1 MTDRWNE
8 TLSRLIDGDP
18 VDPGVVAEALESPDG
33 RRLLV
38 DFTAVRAAFDRDTA
52 APSAAFLGQ
61 MQSALAA
68 AEPHPA
74 PRAGGFPLRL
84 VALAAA
90 AALLLGV
97 GFENWRHRRVE
108 APPSAAR
115 VLRFET
121 SEWTSVKGGGR

>member
-52 APSAAFLGQ
+52 APSAAPGSR
-61 MQSALAA
+61 MRS
-68 AEPHPA
+68 
-74 PRAGGFPLRL
+74 RWWCWRVAGG
-84 VALAAA
+84 
-90 AALLLGV
+90 
-97 GFENWRHRRVE
+97 
-108 APPSAAR
+108 APIS
-115 VLRFET
+115 
-121 SEWTSVKGGGR
+121 